1 MGCFSATRSGVSL
14 SEEKAGGGFEMRCT
28 LTLYGVLLL
37 VGTAGCAEKPHD
49 GVVSTDVVLEA
60 PVEVGEKHFE
70 NQLRGLFTYMADA
83 ALFED
88 CVTGHRYPVAME
100 AGYLELE
107 HAYLEQRTEPGAPL
121 LVTFEGRVE
130 PRPPMEGDGE
140 IDTMVIDRFEAVHP
154 GEDCS
159 GS

>member
-1 MGCFSATRSGVSL
+1 VIALISGTIGCVAESREEVVAT
-14 SEEKAGGGFEMRCT
+14 
-28 LTLYGVLLL
+28 
-37 VGTAGCAEKPHD
+37 
-49 GVVSTDVVLEA
+49 VVAAQA
-60 PVEVGEKHFE
+60 PVELGEHPGGE
-70 NQLRGLFTYMADA
+70 LMHGLFSYMADA

-88 CVTGHRYPVAME
+88 CVSGHRYPVAME
-100 AGYLELE
+100 AGYIDLER
-107 HAYLEQRTEPGAPL
+107 AYLEQRTAPGAPL
-121 LVTFEGRVE
+121 LVTFHGRVE